1 MNVDPKIDP
10 QKIINQLYRSIG
22 RGKKHALENL
32 NWLLKT
38 MNPYFFITF
47 APEKDALL
55 NLCFNLHTLGENNQI
70 VLKDTNEKYI
80 VATLNRPGTLFRTL
94 DGIKDKVI
102 IYEEMIHSNQPLP
115 GQKEQLEILKFHF
128 LTDKKD
134 EDVPTIFRG
143 KGRIYKTLKE
153 SYPAFNFKEF
163 DKIFQY
169 FIKNNRDYVLLSP
182 ALRVAR
188 AMWLYQSAIRMGGIF
203 MDIEPTV
210 DEQGNEESRLVFS
223 VINPLFKGYLA
234 KVIEIF
240 YRLDIATHRNYIVEI
255 EGEDGQNVTV
265 LTAYITT
272 RDGKP
277 IEKDMEIF
285 KALEAELYNT
295 KVINIWDRVYKEL
308 VTEGILTGPEGSL
321 LSAINTFAHTNLAH
335 AFPYR
340 YDWDETQEA
349 FFSHLQL
356 TKDILNVFK
365 GKFNP
370 DPRKRLSS
378 EELEEEFRRI
388 EEAIE
393 EYNTGHAF
401 LDETR
406 KTIYKTALL
415 MVRFTLKTN
424 FFVKYKKAISFRL
437 DPLYMEYLPEEVRAD
452 LPKDLPFRITFFYHR
467 YGSGYHFGFSDIA
480 RGGFRTI
487 IARTKDD
494 FESATNTIFKEAM
507 VLAHT
512 QQLKNKDIYQG
523 GSKLAVAMRA
533 FDVHDRQREINRLYN
548 LQRGVINAFLDI
560 FVTKDGKPVDPNV
573 VDYYGD
579 DEPIELGPDENMH
592 DFMIEYIAQRA
603 KERGYILGGG
613 IISSKKVGINHKE
626 YGVTSLGVLK
636 FVQRA
641 LKELGINCEK
651 SPFTVKLTGGTNGDV
666 AGNEMKLLF
675 EHCPKVK
682 ITSITAGSGA
692 IYDPSGIDR
701 KELSRLLLKDNIDKF
716 SPEKLHEGGFILYS
730 REKRKEGFV
739 DKNKKVVM
747 TKKGPQEL
755 WVTSDEFHS
764 EFENLIFSHTT
775 DVFIPAG
782 GRPETIHDGNWEK
795 LFDKNGR
802 PTTRAI
808 VEGANS
814 FISPSAR
821 EKIQQKGII
830 ILKDASANKCG
841 VICSSY
847 EIIGGLLMSEKEFLE
862 NKPVYVPDVLKIL
875 EKRAVDE
882 ANLIFERYHQYRGK
896 KLYTEISNDISYEI
910 NDMTKQIYQ
919 YLMDHP
925 EKITKPPYSKILLL
939 HFPTLIQTRKKFRDR
954 VKFLPLKYRIAMIS
968 TEIATRIVYHGG
980 FEIPFEDKLEGFA
993 KKLGNIQL

>member
-1 MNVDPKIDP
+1 MLVEPK
-10 QKIINQLYRSIG
+10 KIINQLYRSIG
-22 RGKKHALENL
+22 RGKKHALKNL
-32 NWLLKT
+32 DYLLKA

-55 NLCFNLHTLGENNQI
+55 NLCFNLHTLGENRQI
-70 VLKDTNEKYI
+70 ILKDTEEKYI

-94 DGIKDKVI
+94 DSIKDKVI

-115 GQKEQLEILKFHF
+115 GREEELEILKFHF
-128 LTDKKD
+128 LTDKK
-134 EDVPTIFRG
+134 EETPAIFRG
-143 KGRIYKTLKE
+143 KGLIRKTLRE
-153 SYPAFNFKEF
+153 AYPEFNFKEF
-163 DKIFQY
+163 DKIFNY

-188 AMWLYQSAIRMGGIF
+188 AMWLYQSAIRMGGVFI
-203 MDIEPTV
+203 DIEPTV
-210 DEQGNEESRLVFS
+210 DEKGREESRLAFS

-240 YRLDIATHRNYIVEI
+240 YRLNIATHRNYIVEI
-255 EGEDGQNVTV
+255 EGEEGQNVTV

-277 IEKDMEIF
+277 ITKDMEIY
-285 KALEAELYNT
+285 KSLEAELYNT

-308 VTEGILTGPEGSL
+308 VTGGILTGPEGSL

-349 FFSHLQL
+349 FFSHLHL
-356 TKDILNVFK
+356 TKDILNAFVK
-365 GKFNP
+365 KFHP
-370 DPRKRLSS
+370 DPKKRASQ
-378 EELEEEFRRI
+378 EELEKEFQHI

-424 FFVKYKKAISFRL
+424 FFVRYKKALAFRL
-437 DPLYMEYLPEEVRAD
+437 DPRYMEYLPEEIKAD
-452 LPKDLPFRITFFYHR
+452 LPKDMPFRITFFYHR

-494 FESATNTIFKEAM
+494 FEAAMETVFKEAM

-523 GSKLAVAMRA
+523 GSKIAIAMRA
-533 FDVHDRQREINRLYN
+533 FDVHSREREINRLYN
-548 LQRGVINAFLDI
+548 LQRGIINAFLDI

-573 VDYYGD
+573 VDYYGE
-579 DEPIELGPDENMH
+579 DEPIEVGPDENMH
-592 DFMIEYIAQRA
+592 DSMIEYFAQRA

-613 IISSKKVGINHKE
+613 VISSKKVGINHKE

-641 LKELGINCEK
+641 LRELGIDSGK
-651 SPFTVKLTGGTNGDV
+651 DPFTVKITGGTNGDV
-666 AGNEMKLLF
+666 AGNEMKLLLK
-675 EHCPKVK
+675 HCPNVR
-682 ITSITAGSGA
+682 ILSVTAGSGA
-692 IYDPSGIDR
+692 VYDPEGID
-701 KELSRLLLKDNIDKF
+701 KEELSRLILKDNIDKF
-716 SPEKLHEGGFILYS
+716 SPERLHEGGFILYS
-730 REKRKEGFV
+730 RETRKEGFV

-747 TKKGPQEL
+747 TPKGPQEL

-795 LFDKNGR
+795 LFNEDGT

-821 EKIQQKGII
+821 EKIQRKGII

-862 NKPVYVPDVLKIL
+862 NKPLYVPDVLKIL
-875 EKRAVDE
+875 EKRAIDE
-882 ANLIFERYHQYRGK
+882 ANLIFERFRQYNGG
-896 KLYTEISNDISYEI
+896 KLYTEISNEISYEI
-910 NDMTKQIYQ
+910 NDLTSKIYQ

-925 EKITKPPYSKILLL
+925 DKISKPPYSKILLL
-939 HFPTLIQTRKKFRDR
+939 HFPELIQKRKKFRDR

-993 KKLGNIQL
+993 KKLGGIQV

>member
-1 MNVDPKIDP
+1 MKID
-10 QKIINQLYRSIG
+10 QNKIINQLYRSIG
-22 RGKKHALENL
+22 SGKKHAMENL

-55 NLCFNLHTLGENNQI
+55 NLCFNLHTLGENRQL
-70 VLKDTNEKYI
+70 VLKDTDEKFI
-80 VATLNRPGTLFRTL
+80 VATLNRPGTLFNTL
-94 DGIKDKVI
+94 DGLKDKFI

-115 GQKEQLEILKFHF
+115 GREHELEILKFHF
-128 LTDKKD
+128 LTDEAKKR
-134 EDVPTIFRG
+134 EAAPFRG
-143 KGRIYKTLKE
+143 KGLIYKTLKE

-169 FIKNNRDYVLLSP
+169 FMKKSRDYVLLSP

-188 AMWLYQSAIRMGGIF
+188 AMWMYQSAIREGGIF
-203 MDIEPTV
+203 LDIEPTV
-210 DEQGNEESRLVFS
+210 DEKGRKESRLVFS
-223 VINPLFKGYLA
+223 VINPLFRGYLA

-240 YRLDIATHRNYIVEI
+240 YRLDIATHRNYVVEI

-272 RDGKP
+272 RDGRP
-277 IEKDMEIF
+277 IEKDMAIF
-285 KALEAELYNT
+285 KSLEAELYNT

-308 VTEGILTGPEGSL
+308 VTGNILTGPEGSL
-321 LSAINTFAHTNLAH
+321 LSAIHTFTHTNLAH

-340 YDWDETQEA
+340 YDWNETEEA

-356 TKDILNVFK
+356 TKDLLSVFMK
-365 GKFNP
+365 KFEP
-370 DPRKRLSS
+370 DPQKRLAPDA
-378 EELEEEFRRI
+378 LEDEFKRI
-388 EEAIE
+388 EESIE

-406 KTIYKTALL
+406 KTVYKTALL
-415 MVRFTLKTN
+415 MIRFTLKTN
-424 FFVKYKKAISFRL
+424 FFVKYKKSLSFRL
-437 DPLYMEYLPEEVRAD
+437 DPLYMEYLPSDVKKD
-452 LPKDLPFRITFFYHR
+452 LPDDLPFRITFFYHR

-494 FESATNTIFKEAM
+494 FETAMETIFKEAM

-523 GSKLAVAMRA
+523 GSKLAVVMRA
-533 FDVHDRQREINRLYN
+533 FDVRDRERETNRLYN
-548 LQRGVINAFLDI
+548 LQRGIINAFLDI
-560 FVTKDGKPVDPNV
+560 FVTKEGRPVDPNV

-579 DEPIELGPDENMH
+579 DEPIEVGPDENMH
-592 DFMIEYIAQRA
+592 DSMIEYFANRA
-603 KERGYILGGG
+603 KERGYILGSGV
-613 IISSKKVGINHKE
+613 ISSKKVGINHKE

-636 FVQRA
+636 FVQRT
-641 LKELGINCEK
+641 LKELRIDCEK
-651 SPFTVKLTGGTNGDV
+651 NPFTVKITGGTNGDV
-666 AGNEMKLLF
+666 AGNEMNLLIKR
-675 EHCPKVK
+675 CPRVK
-682 ITSITAGSGA
+682 ILSITAGSGA
-692 IYDPSGIDR
+692 IYDPLGID
-701 KELSRLLLKDNIDKF
+701 KEELSRLLLKENIDKF
-716 SPEKLHEGGFILYS
+716 SPEYLHEGGFILYS
-730 REKRKEGFV
+730 REKKQEGFII
-739 DKNKKVVM
+739 KNKKVIKTGDGV
-747 TKKGPQEL
+747 EEH
-755 WVTSDEFHS
+755 WVTSDDFHS

-775 DVFIPAG
+775 DIFIPAG

-795 LFDKNGR
+795 LFDEDGK

-821 EKIQQKGII
+821 EKIQRRGII
-830 ILKDASANKCG
+830 IMKDASANKCG

-847 EIIGGLLMSEKEFLE
+847 EIIGGLLMSDREFLE
-862 NKPVYVPDVLKIL
+862 NKPVYVPDVLEIL

-882 ANLIFERYHQYRGK
+882 ANLIFERYHQYEGR
-896 KLYTEISNDISYEI
+896 KLYTEISNKISYEI
-910 NDMTKQIYQ
+910 NDLTNKIYK
-919 YLMDHP
+919 YLIKHP
-925 EKITKPPYSKILLL
+925 DMASNPPYSKILLL
-939 HFPTLIQTRKKFRDR
+939 HFPKLIQKRKKFRDR
-954 VKFLPLKYRIAMIS
+954 VKYLPLKYRIAMIS

-980 FEIPFEDKLEGFA
+980 FEVPFEEKLREFA
-993 KKLGNIQL
+993 KNLGKQQIQ

>member
-1 MNVDPKIDP
+1 MQVDP
-10 QKIINQLYRSIG
+10 QKIVNQLYRSIG
-22 RGKKHALENL
+22 SGKRNALENL
-32 NWLLKT
+32 NWLLET

-55 NLCFNLHTLGENNQI
+55 NLCFNMHTLGENKQI
-70 VLKDTNEKYI
+70 VLKNTDEKYI
-80 VATLNRPGTLFRTL
+80 VATLNQPGTLFNTL
-94 DGIKDKVI
+94 EGIKDKVI

-115 GQKEQLEILKFHF
+115 GKEYQLEILKFHF
-128 LTDKKD
+128 LTDQSAEKKSSL
-134 EDVPTIFRG
+134 VRG
-143 KGRIYKTLKE
+143 KGEIYKTLKE
-153 SYPAFNFKEF
+153 MYPSFNFREF
-163 DKIFQY
+163 DKIFHY
-169 FIKNNRDYVLLSP
+169 FVANNRDYVVLSP

-188 AMWLYQSAIRMGGIF
+188 AMWLYQSAIREGGIF

-210 DEQGNEESRLVFS
+210 DERGKEESRLVFS

-234 KVIEIF
+234 KLIEIF

-255 EGEDGQNVTV
+255 AGEDGQHVTV

-277 IEKDMEIF
+277 IDKDMSIY

-295 KVINIWDRVYKEL
+295 KVINIWDRVYNEL
-308 VTEGILTGPEGSL
+308 VTGRVLTGPEGSL
-321 LSAINTFAHTNLAH
+321 LSAIHTFAHTNLAH

-340 YDWDETQEA
+340 YDWDETEEA

-356 TKDILNVFK
+356 TKDLLNVFK
-365 GKFNP
+365 KKFDP
-370 DPRKRLSS
+370 DPQKRLSLK
-378 EELEEEFRRI
+378 ELEKEYQRI
-388 EEAIE
+388 EAAID

-406 KTIYKTALL
+406 KTVYRTALL
-415 MVRFTLKTN
+415 MIRYTLKTN
-424 FFVKYKKAISFRL
+424 FFVKYKKALSFRL
-437 DPLYMEYLPEEVRAD
+437 DPHYMEELPSEITAD
-452 LPKDLPFRITFFYHR
+452 LPQDLPFRITFFYHR

-494 FESATNTIFKEAM
+494 FEAAMETVFKEAM

-523 GSKLAVAMRA
+523 GSKIAIAMRA

-548 LQRGVINAFLDI
+548 LQRGIINAFLDI

-573 VDYYGD
+573 VDYYGE
-579 DEPIELGPDENMH
+579 DEPIEVGPDENMH
-592 DFMIEYIAQRA
+592 DSMIEYFAARA

-613 IISSKKVGINHKE
+613 VISSKKIGINHKE

-641 LKELGINCEK
+641 LQELGIDCEK

-666 AGNEMKLLF
+666 AGNEMKLLL
-675 EHCPKVK
+675 EHCPQVK
-682 ITSITAGSGA
+682 IISITAGSGA
-692 IYDPSGIDR
+692 IYDPEGVDK
-701 KELSRLLLKDNIDKF
+701 KELSRLLLRENIDKF
-716 SPEKLHEGGFILYS
+716 NPEFLHEGGFILYS
-730 REKRKEGFV
+730 REKKKEGFV
-739 DKNKKVVM
+739 DKNKKVVK
-747 TKKGPQEL
+747 TKKGVEEL

-775 DVFIPAG
+775 DVFIPGG

-795 LFDKNGR
+795 LFDENGN
-802 PTTRAI
+802 PTARAI

-821 EKIQQKGII
+821 EKIQKRGII

-847 EIIGGLLMSEKEFLE
+847 EIIGGLLMSDKEFLE

-882 ANLIFERYHQYRGK
+882 ANLIFELYKQYGGE
-896 KLYTEISNDISYEI
+896 KLYTEISNEISYEI
-910 NDMTKQIYQ
+910 NALTDRIYQ
-919 YLMDHP
+919 YLMQNPD
-925 EKITKPPYSKILLL
+925 KISRPPYSKILLQ
-939 HFPTLIQTRKKFRDR
+939 HFPKLIQERKKFRDR

-980 FEIPFEDKLEGFA
+980 FEIPFEAKLENYARAIG
-993 KKLGNIQL
+993 K

>member
-1 MNVDPKIDP
+1 MNIDP
-10 QKIINQLYRSIG
+10 QRIVNQLYRSIG

-32 NWLLKT
+32 NWLLQT

-55 NLCFNLHTLGENNQI
+55 NLCFNLHTLGENKQI
-70 VLKDTNEKYI
+70 ILKNTDEKYI
-80 VATLNRPGTLFRTL
+80 VATLNRPGTLFNTL

-102 IYEEMIHSNQPLP
+102 IYEEMIHSNQPLL
-115 GQKEQLEILKFHF
+115 GKGLQLEILKFHF
-128 LTDKKD
+128 LTDRTTGEKLP
-134 EDVPTIFRG
+134 VIRG
-143 KGRIYKTLKE
+143 KGQILKTLKE
-153 SYPAFNFKEF
+153 TYPTFNFREF
-163 DKIFQY
+163 DKIFR
-169 FIKNNRDYVLLSP
+169 FFVKNNRDYVALSP

-188 AMWLYQSAIRMGGIF
+188 AMWLYQSAIREGGIF

-210 DEQGNEESRLVFS
+210 DEKGKEESRLVFS

-255 EGEDGQNVTV
+255 EGDEGQHVTV

-277 IEKDMEIF
+277 IARGMSIY

-295 KVINIWDRVYKEL
+295 KVINIWDRVYNVL
-308 VTEGILTGPEGSL
+308 VTGGILTGPEGSL
-321 LSAINTFAHTNLAH
+321 LSAIHTFAHTNLAH

-340 YDWDETQEA
+340 YDWDETEEA

-356 TKDILNVFK
+356 TKDLLNVFMK
-365 GKFNP
+365 KFDP
-370 DPRKRLSS
+370 DPKKRLPL
-378 EELEEEFRRI
+378 EALEEEYARI
-388 EEAIE
+388 EAAIE

-406 KTIYKTALL
+406 KTVYKTALL
-415 MVRFTLKTN
+415 FIQYTLKTN
-424 FFVKYKKAISFRL
+424 FFVKYKKALSFRL
-437 DPLYMEYLPEEVRAD
+437 DPHYMDALPTEIKAD
-452 LPKDLPFRITFFYHR
+452 LPQERPFRITFFYHR

-494 FESATNTIFKEAM
+494 FEAAMETVFKEAM

-523 GSKLAVAMRA
+523 GSKLAVTMRA

-548 LQRGVINAFLDI
+548 LQRGIINAFLDI
-560 FVTKDGKPVDPNV
+560 FVTKNGKPVDPNV
-573 VDYYGD
+573 VDYYGE
-579 DEPIELGPDENMH
+579 DEPIEVGPDENMH
-592 DFMIEYIAQRA
+592 DTMIEYFAHRA

-613 IISSKKVGINHKE
+613 VISSKKIGINHKE

-636 FVQRA
+636 FVQRT
-641 LKELGINCEK
+641 LKELGIDSAND
-651 SPFTVKLTGGTNGDV
+651 PFTVKITGGTNGDV
-666 AGNEMKLLF
+666 AGNEMKLLI

-682 ITSITAGSGA
+682 IISITAGSGA
-692 IYDPSGIDR
+692 IYDPEGVD
-701 KELSRLLLKDNIDKF
+701 KQELSRLLLRDNIDKF
-716 SPEKLHEGGFILYS
+716 NPEYLHEGGFILFS
-730 REKRKEGFV
+730 RERKKEGFV
-739 DKNKKVVM
+739 DKNKKVIR
-747 TKKGPQEL
+747 TLRGIEEL

-775 DVFIPAG
+775 DIFIPGG

-795 LFDKNGR
+795 LFDANGN

-821 EKIQQKGII
+821 EKIQKRGII

-847 EIIGGLLMSEKEFLE
+847 EIIGGLLMSDKEFLE
-862 NKPVYVPDVLKIL
+862 NKPLYVPDVLKIL

-882 ANLIFERYHQYRGK
+882 ANLIFERYHRLGGA
-896 KLYTEISNDISYEI
+896 KLYTEISNDISHEI
-910 NDMTKQIYQ
+910 NDLTNRIYQ
-919 YLMDHP
+919 YLMHSPD
-925 EKITKPPYSKILLL
+925 KISRPPYSKILLQ
-939 HFPTLIQTRKKFRDR
+939 HFPRLIQERKKFRDR

-980 FEIPFEDKLEGFA
+980 FEIPFENKLENYARMIG
-993 KKLGNIQL
+993 K

>member
-1 MNVDPKIDP
+1 MNIEPK
-10 QKIINQLYRSIG
+10 KIINQLYRSIG

-32 NWLLKT
+32 NWLLET

-55 NLCFNLHTLGENNQI
+55 NLCFNLHTLGENKQI
-70 VLKDTNEKYI
+70 ILKDTDDKYI
-80 VATLNRPGTLFRTL
+80 VATLNKPGTLFKTL
-94 DGIKDKVI
+94 DSIKEKVI

-115 GQKEQLEILKFHF
+115 GGEHQLEIMKFHF
-128 LTDKKD
+128 LNEKREEET
-134 EDVPTIFRG
+134 PGIFRG
-143 KGRIYKTLKE
+143 KGLIYKTLKE
-153 SYPAFNFKEF
+153 AYPAFNFREF
-163 DKIFQY
+163 DKVFYY
-169 FIKNNRDYVLLSP
+169 FLKNNRDYVMLSP

-188 AMWLYQSAIRMGGIF
+188 AMWLYQSAIREGGIYL
-203 MDIEPTV
+203 DIEPTV
-210 DEQGNEESRLVFS
+210 DEKGKEESRLTFS

-240 YRLDIATHRNYIVEI
+240 YRLDVATHRNYIVEI
-255 EGEDGQNVTV
+255 EGEDGQHVTV

-277 IEKDMEIF
+277 IKKGMDIF
-285 KALEAELYNT
+285 NSLEAELYNT
-295 KVINIWDRVYKEL
+295 KVINIWDRIYMEL
-308 VTEGILTGPEGSL
+308 VTGNVLTGPEGSL
-321 LSAINTFAHTNLAH
+321 LSAIHTFAHTNLAH

-340 YDWDETQEA
+340 YDWDETEEA

-356 TKDILNVFK
+356 TKDLLNVFIK
-365 GKFNP
+365 KFNP
-370 DPRKRLSS
+370 DPEKRLST
-378 EELEEEFRRI
+378 EELEDEYRRI
-388 EEAIE
+388 EGEIE

-406 KTIYKTALL
+406 KIVYKTALL
-415 MVRFTLKTN
+415 MIRYTLKTN
-424 FFVKYKKAISFRL
+424 FFVKYKKALSFRL
-437 DPLYMEYLPEEVRAD
+437 DPHYMDFLPDEIKAD
-452 LPKDLPFRITFFYHR
+452 LPQELPFRITFFYHR

-494 FESATNTIFKEAM
+494 FEAAMETVFKEAM

-523 GSKLAVAMRA
+523 GSKIAVAMRA
-533 FDVHDRQREINRLYN
+533 FDVHDRQRETNRLYN
-548 LQRGVINAFLDI
+548 LQRGIINAFLDI

-573 VDYYGD
+573 VDFYGE
-579 DEPIELGPDENMH
+579 DEPIEVGPDENMH
-592 DFMIEYIAQRA
+592 DTMIEYFAQRA
-603 KERGYILGGG
+603 KERGYILGSGV
-613 IISSKKVGINHKE
+613 ISSKKVGINHKE

-636 FVQRA
+636 FVQRT
-641 LKELGINCEK
+641 LKELGIDSAK
-651 SPFTVKLTGGTNGDV
+651 DPFTVKITGGTNGDV
-666 AGNEMKLLF
+666 AGNEMRLLF

-692 IYDPSGIDR
+692 VYDPQGVDR
-701 KELSRLLLKDNIDKF
+701 EELSRLLLKDNIDKF
-716 SPEKLHEGGFILYS
+716 SPDKLHEGGFILYS
-730 REKRKEGFV
+730 RERKKEGFV
-739 DKNKKVVM
+739 DKNKKIIM
-747 TKKGPQEL
+747 TQDGPREL

-764 EFENLIFSHTT
+764 EFENLIFSHYT

-795 LFDKNGR
+795 LFDDQGK
-802 PTTRAI
+802 PTTKAI

-821 EKIQQKGII
+821 EKIQRRGII
-830 ILKDASANKCG
+830 IMKDASANKCG

-882 ANLIFERYHQYRGK
+882 ANLIFKLFHQYGGK
-896 KLYTEISNDISYEI
+896 KLYTEISNEISHEI
-910 NDMTKQIYQ
+910 NDLTKRIYL
-919 YLMDHP
+919 YLMDNP
-925 EKITKPPYSKILLL
+925 DKISRSPYSKILLL
-939 HFPTLIQTRKKFRDR
+939 HFPALIQNRKKFRDR

-980 FEIPFEDKLEGFA
+980 FEIPFEDKLEGYA
-993 KKLGNIQL
+993 KRLGNIQN